1 MNKVKY
7 SFTTKLTLDNNVHDH
22 FFALRCVPNDNPGQ
36 RTAAFDFSLS
46 PFVSTC
52 TTADAFSN
60 KVISGIIHK
69 EHRFLDFEISGEALL
84 DGEAK
89 RTDFMPCYKY
99 QSHYT
104 KPEDKLKAFYASISA
119 KCGLT
124 DNFERAKF
132 FSSELAEKFTYE
144 KNVTDTETTAE
155 EAFAGGKGVCQDFT
169 HILLSLLRQDGIPC
183 RYQAGLACCDG
194 ETHSWADIWTG
205 EGWKGYDP
213 TNLCEANDSYLTLSQ
228 GRDFRDSAIDRG
240 VMFGE
245 YTRQMQLIIS
255 KPELF

>member
-7 SFTTKLTLDNNVHDH
+7 SFTTKLTFDNNVHDH

-36 RTAAFDFSLS
+36 RTAAFDFSIS

-52 TTADAFSN
+52 TTTDAFYN

-132 FSSELAEKFTYE
+132 
-144 KNVTDTETTAE
+144 
-155 EAFAGGKGVCQDFT
+155 
-169 HILLSLLRQDGIPC
+169 
-183 RYQAGLACCDG
+183 
-194 ETHSWADIWTG
+194 
-205 EGWKGYDP
+205 
-213 TNLCEANDSYLTLSQ
+213 
-228 GRDFRDSAIDRG
+228 
-240 VMFGE
+240 
-245 YTRQMQLIIS
+245 
-255 KPELF
+255 